1 MRTGRVVSVEAL
13 LRWESRIRGPVGP
26 LEFVPFAEESGLIVP
41 IGRWVLDQACR
52 QVARW
57 RRQGIDIRLSVNVS
71 ARQLQA
77 PRLVESVATT
87 LRAHQLEARH
97 LTIELTESVLID
109 DADRTVA
116 KLQLPRDMG
125 VGLAVDDFGTGW
137 SSLSYLRVLPVDT
150 VKVDRSFVAGL
161 GHDAD
166 VASLTR
172 AIVRLASDLGMSL
185 VAEGVEEVGQASQL
199 AAMGA
204 VLAQGWLFA
213 KAGPPDVIGP
223 LLTGNVPIVGP
234 ELLARINGNV
244 PAQLSAVDA
253 DVRPTPPRY

>member
-1 MRTGRVVSVEAL
+1 MRTGRVVAVEAL
-13 LRWESRIRGPVGP
+13 LRWKSRLRGEIGP

-57 RRQGIDIRLSVNVS
+57 RRQGIDVRLTVNVS

-97 LTIELTESVLID
+97 LTIELTESVRID

-116 KLQLPRDMG
+116 KLQLLRDMG

-137 SSLSYLRVLPVDT
+137 SSLLYLRTLPVDT
-150 VKVDRSFVAGL
+150 VKVDRSFVAGS
-161 GHDAD
+161 ATTRT
-166 VASLTR
+166 SL
-172 AIVRLASDLGMSL
+172 
-185 VAEGVEEVGQASQL
+185 
-199 AAMGA
+199 
-204 VLAQGWLFA
+204 
-213 KAGPPDVIGP
+213 P
-223 LLTGNVPIVGP
+223 
-234 ELLARINGNV
+234 
-244 PAQLSAVDA
+244 
-253 DVRPTPPRY
+253 